1 MLGKYGSKYPKAP
14 VKWYVLARSTDRE
27 LDGVTQEISPRQAY
41 IRCNRPFRLN
51 EVVDV
56 AINAPERILEFKAEV
71 IWSNIYGRDDEIT
84 PRGMGVRF
92 LRVSKE
98 DQKYLKSLIEE
109 HKKPNIEKIASKY
122 LEKLT

>member
-14 VKWYVLARSTDRE
+14 VKWYVLARSSERE
-27 LDGVTQEISPRQAY
+27 LDGLTQEISPRQAY

-56 AINAPERILEFKAEV
+56 VIHAPERILEFKAEV
-71 IWSNIYGRDDEIT
+71 VWSNIYGRDDEIT

-92 LRVSKE
+92 LRVPKE
-98 DQKYLKSLIEE
+98 DQKYLRL
-109 HKKPNIEKIASKY
+109 
-122 LEKLT
+122 

>member
-1 MLGKYGSKYPKAP
+1 VLGRYGRKYPKAA
-14 VKWYVLARSTDRE
+14 VNWYVLARSADRD

-56 AINAPERILEFKAEV
+56 VINAPERTLEFKAEV
-71 IWSNIYGRDDEIT
+71 VWSNIYGRDDEIT

-92 LRVSKE
+92 LQVSKE
-98 DQKYLKSLIEE
+98 DQKYLKNLMEE